1 MEFNLIFKIKKILVL
16 MDGSKNAQH
25 DLDYAITIAKKSQI
39 TITGLHAIS
48 FYSMGFQPFFT
59 VNLRSPIEQVFEK
72 EARQF
77 FEQAEIKCGKNG
89 IMFTGKIIH
98 GSEGPSIVSFIQ
110 KHDFDLIVVGSR
122 GRTSTKEIFLG
133 SVSNYVLHRTK
144 KPVMIVK

>member
-1 MEFNLIFKIKKILVL
+1 MIKQLKKILVL
-16 MDGSKNAQH
+16 LDSSKNSICA
-25 DLDYAITIAKKSQI
+25 LDQAIVLARTNHA

-59 VNLRSPIEQVFEK
+59 VNMRSPIERVFEK

-77 FEQAEIKCGKNG
+77 MEQAEIKCGKNG
-89 IMFTGKIIH
+89 VMFTSKIIH
-98 GSEGPSIVSFIQ
+98 GSEGISLVSYIQ

-122 GRTSTKEIFLG
+122 GRTATREIFLG